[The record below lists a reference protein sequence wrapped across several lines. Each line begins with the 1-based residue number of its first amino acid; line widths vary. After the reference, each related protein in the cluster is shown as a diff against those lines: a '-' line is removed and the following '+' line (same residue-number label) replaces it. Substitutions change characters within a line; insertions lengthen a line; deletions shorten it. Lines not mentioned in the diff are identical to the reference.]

1 MSEQSRVKLLGT
13 YRTPM
18 FKYGDTVECEL
29 RGAVQIVG
37 LTSARIPWPKCKT
50 RSTPAM
56 ILYGDLARAIRTESA
71 KAVQYWFGVGQDRV
85 WKWRRALGVDRVNEG
100 TSALLSRNA
109 PDTCQSDEANAKRE
123 PALKSAERA
132 AKIAAAKRGKPR
144 PPGFMAKLRAAN
156 VGRKQSDETR
166 EKRRA
171 TAKRRGTIPPGM
183 KGPIWTAAELALLGT
198 MPDAAVA
205 LQTRRTLAAVQ
216 SKRYALGI
224 EFKAADR
231 AAKTRARK

>member
-1 MSEQSRVKLLGT
+1 MSEQNRFKLLGT
-13 YRTPM
+13 YRTPK
-18 FKYGDTVECEL
+18 FKYGDIVECEM
-29 RGAVQIVG
+29 RGPVKIVG
-37 LTSARIPWPKCKT
+37 LTSARIPWPKCT
-50 RSTPAM
+50 RGM
-56 ILYGDLARAIRTESA
+56 ILYGDLARAVRTESG
-71 KAVQYWFGVGQDRV
+71 KAVQYWFGVGQDRA

-100 TSALLSRNA
+100 TSALMSRNA
-109 PDTCQSDEANAKRE
+109 PDSCQSDAANAKRE

-156 VGRKQSDETR
+156 VGRKQSAETR

-198 MPDAAVA
+198 MPDAEVA
-205 LQTRRTLAAVQ
+205 TRIGRSLAAVQ
-216 SKRYALGI
+216 SRRYGLGMGP
-224 EFKAADR
+224 FR
-231 AAKTRARK
+231 S